1 MAMRRSPDSFET
13 TAGFRADLAIA
24 MTTTPVPIV
33 LLAAGLGSRFGGVK
47 PLAPVGSDHEPL
59 LVLALDQ
66 ARRAGFIEAVI
77 VVGPLTREV
86 IVRALINP
94 PIPVTFADQVG
105 RNGGAGKPW
114 GTVDALASTGL
125 RGPLVVANGDD
136 LYGVAALADAFAA
149 TQQSDIDGAAVMF
162 PVGRTLSGIGGVSR
176 AEPVVDEDGLLR
188 ALTERRGVELVDG
201 VIADG
206 TGHVMESDAAVS
218 MNLWAFR
225 PAAVDALRALGRAFQ
240 TEHRDDAKAELG
252 LPDAIGQLVSSGQ
265 LHIGVTVTDS
275 RWHGVTFADDVEKVR
290 AELIADG
297 W

>member
-1 MAMRRSPDSFET
+1 
-13 TAGFRADLAIA
+13 

-47 PLAPVGSDHEPL
+47 PLAPVGPDHEAL
-59 LVLALDQ
+59 LVLSLDQ
-66 ARRAGFIEAVI
+66 AKRAGFTEAVI
-77 VVGPLTREV
+77 VVGPLTRDA
-86 IVRALINP
+86 IVSALTTM
-94 PIPVTFADQVG
+94 PIPVSFADQVG
-105 RNGGAGKPW
+105 RAGGPGKPW

-149 TQQSDIDGAAVMF
+149 TQRSDIDGAAVMF
-162 PVGRTLSGIGGVSR
+162 PVGRTLSGVGGVSR

-206 TGHVMESDAAVS
+206 TGHVMEEDAAVS

-225 PAAVDALRALGRAFQ
+225 PAAVDALRALGRGFREQ
-240 TEHRDDAKAELG
+240 HRDDAKAELG

-265 LHIGVTVTDS
+265 LRISVTVTDS
-275 RWHGVTFADDVEKVR
+275 TWHGVTFADDVEKVR